1 MPEDENLKLIQ
12 MNIARD
18 LTLAYLNRAI
28 VPEIKKSDI
37 PILATNIGRIYN
49 IILKE
54 ISNPDV

>member
-1 MPEDENLKLIQ
+1 MPEDENLKIIQ

-37 PILATNIGRIYN
+37 PVLATNIGRIYN

-54 ISNPDV
+54 IANPEV